1 MTQSKIKTV
10 ALTGGPCSGKSTAIS
25 QIIEFVNSLGIRAVS
40 VPEAATELK
49 INGITFENFEDPVL
63 FQRFIIGKILSN
75 ESFFMRAL
83 RHSKGVTKKG
93 GLLIC
98 DRGLNDCLAYSDIE
112 SVKKVLSMDHGL
124 NFKTE
129 ITSRYTMVIYMDVAP
144 KEYYTTTNNDAREET
159 YSEARVLGDKTV
171 MAWVGHPNL
180 ILVGNDYG
188 NFEGKV
194 NTVIQNIA
202 QLMGVPQPL
211 AIERKY
217 LVDQIKGFD
226 RCIEKNNAV
235 RVDIVQHYLEGDGQ
249 ERVRAWTRDGVTTCF
264 YTKKSN
270 KPSIERIKT
279 EEIISHKKYQQLL
292 QRANPEC
299 APIEKSRFYFIEN
312 NQYFRLDFFCDDA
325 CDCILEVQPST
336 IQTEIELPI
345 YFNIVREVTDD
356 PKYYNYNIA
365 KQLAQQRKQQKRY
378 KNDFDDCR

>member
-1 MTQSKIKTV
+1 MIQNKIKTV
-10 ALTGGPCSGKSTAIS
+10 VLTGGPCSGKSTAIS
-25 QIIEFVNSLGIRAVS
+25 QIVEFVNSLGIRAVS

-49 INGITFENFEDPVL
+49 TNGVSFEKDPVL
-63 FQRFIIGKILSN
+63 FQRFIIEKILSN

-83 RHSKGVTKKG
+83 RHSKGVAEKG

-98 DRGLNDCLAYSDIE
+98 DRGLHDCLAYSNAE
-112 SVKKVLSMDHGL
+112 LVKRVLAMDHGL
-124 NFKTE
+124 DFKAE
-129 ITSRYTMVIYMDVAP
+129 ITSRYTMAIYMNVAP
-144 KEYYTTTNNDAREET
+144 KEYYTTANNDAREET
-159 YSEARVLGDKTV
+159 YPEACALGDKTAR
-171 MAWVGHPNL
+171 AWVGHPNL

-188 NFEGKV
+188 SFEGKV
-194 NTVIQNIA
+194 NAVIQNIA
-202 QLMGVPQPL
+202 QLIGVPKPL

-235 RVDIVQHYLEGDGQ
+235 RVDIVQHYLKGDGQ
-249 ERVRAWTRDGVTTCF
+249 ERVRTWTRDGVTTYF
-264 YTKKSN
+264 HTKKSN
-270 KPSIERIKT
+270 DPSAERIKT

-292 QRANPEC
+292 QRVNPEC

-336 IQTEIELPI
+336 IQTEIELPTSVSV
-345 YFNIVREVTDD
+345 VREVTDD

-365 KQLAQQRKQQKRY
+365 KQLAQQRKLADKY
-378 KNDFDDCR
+378 KNKN

>member
-10 ALTGGPCSGKSTAIS
+10 VLTGGPCSGKSTAIS
-25 QIIEFVNSLGIRAVS
+25 QIVEFVNSLGIRAVS

-49 INGITFENFEDPVL
+49 LNGVTFDNFENPVL
-63 FQRFIIGKILSN
+63 FQRFIIEKILSN
-75 ESFFMRAL
+75 ESFFMKTL
-83 RHSKGVTKKG
+83 RCSKDVAEKG

-98 DRGLNDCLAYSDIE
+98 DRGLHDCLAYSDIE
-112 SVKKVLSMDHGL
+112 LIKRVLAMDHGL
-124 NFKTE
+124 DFKTE
-129 ITSRYTMVIYMDVAP
+129 ITSRYTMAIYMDVAP
-144 KEYYTTTNNDAREET
+144 EEYYTTANNDAREED
-159 YSEARVLGDKTV
+159 YSEARALGDRTAR
-171 MAWVGHPNL
+171 AWVGHPNP
-180 ILVGNDYG
+180 ISVGNDYG
-188 NFEGKV
+188 SFEGKI
-194 NTVIQNIA
+194 NAVIQNIA

-249 ERVRAWTRDGVTTCF
+249 ERVRAWTRDGVTTYF
-264 YTKKSN
+264 HTKKSN
-270 KPSIERIKT
+270 EPSIERIKT
-279 EEIISHKKYQQLL
+279 EEIISHKKYQQFL
-292 QRANPEC
+292 QRVDPEC

-336 IQTEIELPI
+336 IQTKIELPTS
-345 YFNIVREVTDD
+345 FNIVREVTDD
-356 PKYYNYNIA
+356 PRYYNYNIA

-378 KNDFDDCR
+378 EK